1 MPAHGG
7 GRRCDAGYVPSAD
20 SLAAFRAAI
29 SAFPVGAP
37 ALEVTAAARAAAS
50 CSLASS
56 GLLLLGEVHG
66 VSENPLLIR
75 ALMAE
80 FGLTSLGLEWPAGL
94 TDVITAFLATGT
106 LADHDWL
113 WLGDGR
119 ITAGHLAVLAA
130 MAAAGPLRLVL
141 FDDFGSLA
149 TGWTQRDAAMA
160 RRLLAAVPAGGA
172 GAGTLVVAGN
182 AHTPTGVTDLGVPL
196 GAQLAR
202 ERAGV
207 REIRIR
213 YGSGAFWNLGPCRF
227 GPAPAAAAAG
237 PPRLTEQDGDLVLDL
252 PVASAATV
260 PQRPLGLL
268 RPDPG

>member
-1 MPAHGG
+1 VETLEALGAAVSRFPA
-7 GRRCDAGYVPSAD
+7 AAPS
-20 SLAAFRAAI
+20 
-29 SAFPVGAP
+29 
-37 ALEVTAAARAAAS
+37 LEVTAAARAAAGR
-50 CSLASS
+50 SLAGS
-56 GLLLLGEVHG
+56 GLLLLGEMHG

-94 TDVITAFLATGT
+94 TPVITAFLATGT
-106 LADHDWL
+106 LAAHDWL

-130 MAAAGPLRLVL
+130 MTAAGPLDLVL

-149 TGWTQRDAAMA
+149 GGWSDRDAAMA

-172 GAGTLVVAGN
+172 GTLVVAGN
-182 AHTPTGVTDLGVPL
+182 AHTPTGETELGVPL

-202 ERAGV
+202 QRPGV

-213 YGSGAFWNLGPCRF
+213 YGSGAFWNLGPSRF
-227 GPAPAAAAAG
+227 GPVTDADAG
-237 PPRLTEQDGDLVLDL
+237 PPRLSEQDGELVLDL
-252 PVASAATV
+252 PVASEATV
-260 PQRPLGLL
+260 PQRPLGTL
-268 RPDPG
+268 RPGPGQ